1 MLDLLC
7 IERPAPPPKPAPYQA
22 EKGKSPPP
30 IAGKTKLYPS
40 NH

>member
-7 IERPAPPPKPAPYQA
+7 IEKPTPPPRPAPYQA

-30 IAGKTKLYPS
+30 IAGKRS
-40 NH
+40 NYIH